1 MATATDTQTRQL
13 SQVKEPSRIEIEVS
27 DETAVT
33 ANAEELGF
41 DTDDND

>member
-33 ANAEELGF
+33 ANAELGF
-41 DTDDND
+41 DDDGDD